1 MSNQGN
7 ATRDRVNLVYRDH
20 ETKQEKELPF
30 KILVIGDYSG
40 HEDDRPLDERKPI
53 RVDRSNVTA
62 VMAEMDLRLRFNAP
76 NALSEDPEDTMAI
89 DLRLRSFA
97 DFGPEWVAQQVPEL
111 RTLIES
117 RRSLSDLKDWLG
129 GSPSLVF
136 RLQQALASPENRA
149 QLRRELGIG
158 YGKQSREGDR

>member
-1 MSNQGN
+1 
-7 ATRDRVNLVYRDH
+7 
-20 ETKQEKELPF
+20 
-30 KILVIGDYSG
+30 
-40 HEDDRPLDERKPI
+40 
-53 RVDRSNVTA
+53 
-62 VMAEMDLRLRFNAP
+62 
-76 NALSEDPEDTMAI
+76 TMAI